1 MQLLFVAADKLRPTC
16 SSWVGCFTRKCLR
29 FQERF
34 WKKIPCDTLKV
45 ISKTTAESWSF
56 RGICVNE
63 ITKWP
68 LTFSFLFSLPHSH
81 SQTKAQVPEENTRP
95 LNPPQPGTVMYYL
108 IYQSLIHLTYQ
119 YPPFVILMIQV
130 GVLRER
136 NHIALIFNIFIFS
149 SSSSARKTQ
158 KTHDD
163 PKNSEEESKQEKDH
177 HYGLD
182 CGGDTGHSGSGC
194 FL

>member
-1 MQLLFVAADKLRPTC
+1 
-16 SSWVGCFTRKCLR
+16 
-29 FQERF
+29 
-34 WKKIPCDTLKV
+34 
-45 ISKTTAESWSF
+45 
-56 RGICVNE
+56 
-63 ITKWP
+63 
-68 LTFSFLFSLPHSH
+68 
-81 SQTKAQVPEENTRP
+81 
-95 LNPPQPGTVMYYL
+95 
-108 IYQSLIHLTYQ
+108 
-119 YPPFVILMIQV
+119 MIQV